1 MILLVALACALVW
14 TWVRGGRIRNLQH
27 IPLRGL
33 GFVLAAFALQA
44 VLIYLPIPRENRELV
59 NVPVLLVSFGLL
71 AVFLWQN
78 RELRGVKLL
87 AAGFACNALVMVLNG
102 GYMPVTYEALAAAG
116 KAHLVTDASAGALVY
131 GSKDILR
138 PAAETALWFLSD
150 IFVIPPPFPV
160 SGVFS
165 AGDVLIAIGIFRLV
179 PWLFGAGKS
188 VLPGTSEASH
198 LL

>member
-1 MILLVALACALVW
+1 MILLFALACALVW
-14 TWVRGGRIRNLQH
+14 TWLRGGRIRNLQH
-27 IPLRGL
+27 VPLRGL
-33 GFVLAAFALQA
+33 GFVIAAFALQA
-44 VLIYLPIPRENRELV
+44 ALIYLPFARENREFLYL
-59 NVPVLLVSFGLL
+59 PLLLVSFGLL

-78 RELRGVKLL
+78 HGAPGMKLL
-87 AAGFACNALVMVLNG
+87 ALGFACNALVMVSNG

-116 KAHLVTDASAGALVY
+116 KAHLVADASTGALVF
-131 GSKDILR
+131 GSKDILL

-150 IFVIPPPFPV
+150 IFVIQPPFPV

-179 PWLFGAGKS
+179 PWLFGAGKT
-188 VLPGTSEASH
+188 VLPGTSKAPH